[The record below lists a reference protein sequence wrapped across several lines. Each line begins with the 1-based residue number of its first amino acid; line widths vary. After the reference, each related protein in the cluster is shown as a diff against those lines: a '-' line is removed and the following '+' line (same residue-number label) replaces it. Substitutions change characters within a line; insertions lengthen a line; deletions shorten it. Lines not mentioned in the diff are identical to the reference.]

1 MSPLAVF
8 LLVGLLVGEGRG
20 QLLLGAGTGP
30 GSCSAP
36 PYRARIIENW
46 QGCSEPTP
54 CCNEYGY
61 CRPKSDWV
69 TGVYRDCNGVS
80 NGLAL
85 PPQTVDNE
93 RAAAKRGDRTG
104 LRYLVVPRLG
114 GILGGFFQAAGGIAN
129 GINNGITGTLG
140 GLGSAIGGIANG
152 AGSAVG
158 GIANGAGTA
167 VGGIASG
174 VGGAVGGV
182 ASGVGGAVGGVATGV
197 GGAVGGVA
205 NGVGGAVGGVAN
217 GVGGAVG
224 GVASGVGGAVG
235 GVANGVGGAVGGV
248 ASGTG
253 NAVGGVVSGTGN
265 AVGGTINGVGN
276 VVGGVANGAGNAFGS
291 TANGFGNTVG
301 GGSQWTTTQWTASR
315 PRITYTVPSYVSTSY
330 GNVPVTTVTRTSP
343 TYSTSS
349 STGSFPVA
357 AAKRVCKTGAT
368 YYYC

>member
-93 RAAAKRGDRTG
+93 RAAAQRGDRTG

-158 GIANGAGTA
+158 GIANG
-167 VGGIASG
+167 

-182 ASGVGGAVGGVATGV
+182 ASGVGGAVGGVAT
-197 GGAVGGVA
+197 
-205 NGVGGAVGGVAN
+205 
-217 GVGGAVG
+217 
-224 GVASGVGGAVG
+224 
-235 GVANGVGGAVGGV
+235 
-248 ASGTG
+248 GTG

-343 TYSTSS
+343 TFSTSS

>member
-8 LLVGLLVGEGRG
+8 LLVGLLMGEGRG

-36 PYRARIIENW
+36 PYRARIVENW

-158 GIANGAGTA
+158 GTAN
-167 VGGIASG
+167 GGIASG

-205 NGVGGAVGGVAN
+205 
-217 GVGGAVG
+217 
-224 GVASGVGGAVG
+224 
-235 GVANGVGGAVGGV
+235 
-248 ASGTG
+248 SGTG

-265 AVGGTINGVGN
+265 AVGGTINGVG
-276 VVGGVANGAGNAFGS
+276 
-291 TANGFGNTVG
+291 
-301 GGSQWTTTQWTASR
+301 
-315 PRITYTVPSYVSTSY
+315 
-330 GNVPVTTVTRTSP
+330 
-343 TYSTSS
+343 
-349 STGSFPVA
+349 
-357 AAKRVCKTGAT
+357 
-368 YYYC
+368 

>member
-93 RAAAKRGDRTG
+93 RAAAQRGDRTG

-114 GILGGFFQAAGGIAN
+114 GILGGFFQAAGGIAS
-129 GINNGITGTLG
+129 GIN
-140 GLGSAIGGIANG
+140 NG

-167 VGGIASG
+167 VGGI
-174 VGGAVGGV
+174 

-217 GVGGAVG
+217 
-224 GVASGVGGAVG
+224 
-235 GVANGVGGAVGGV
+235 
-248 ASGTG
+248 
-253 NAVGGVVSGTGN
+253 
-265 AVGGTINGVGN
+265 
-276 VVGGVANGAGNAFGS
+276 
-291 TANGFGNTVG
+291 
-301 GGSQWTTTQWTASR
+301 R
-315 PRITYTVPSYVSTSY
+315 
-330 GNVPVTTVTRTSP
+330 
-343 TYSTSS
+343 
-349 STGSFPVA
+349 
-357 AAKRVCKTGAT
+357 
-368 YYYC
+368 

>member
-114 GILGGFFQAAGGIAN
+114 GILGGFFQAAGGIAS

-167 VGGIASG
+167 VGGIAS
-174 VGGAVGGV
+174 
-182 ASGVGGAVGGVATGV
+182 
-197 GGAVGGVA
+197 
-205 NGVGGAVGGVAN
+205 
-217 GVGGAVG
+217 
-224 GVASGVGGAVG
+224 
-235 GVANGVGGAVGGV
+235 GVGGAVGGV

>member
-93 RAAAKRGDRTG
+93 RAAAQRGDRTG

-129 GINNGITGTLG
+129 GT
-140 GLGSAIGGIANG
+140 
-152 AGSAVG
+152 GSAVG

-174 VGGAVGGV
+174 VGGAVGGI
-182 ASGVGGAVGGVATGV
+182 AS
-197 GGAVGGVA
+197 
-205 NGVGGAVGGVAN
+205 

-224 GVASGVGGAVG
+224 GVASGV
-235 GVANGVGGAVGGV
+235 
-248 ASGTG
+248 
-253 NAVGGVVSGTGN
+253 
-265 AVGGTINGVGN
+265 
-276 VVGGVANGAGNAFGS
+276 
-291 TANGFGNTVG
+291 
-301 GGSQWTTTQWTASR
+301 
-315 PRITYTVPSYVSTSY
+315 
-330 GNVPVTTVTRTSP
+330 
-343 TYSTSS
+343 
-349 STGSFPVA
+349 
-357 AAKRVCKTGAT
+357 
-368 YYYC
+368 